1 MEIISISDKNKEQ
14 INNFLISHWY
24 STDMVVRGEVVD
36 MTKLDG
42 FAAYENEDIIGLIT
56 YRIEGSECE
65 IMSLDSLKENRGIGT
80 VLLNKAIETASNFN
94 CIKIKLITTND
105 NINAMRFYQK
115 RGFDMMRI
123 YRNALEKSRKI
134 KPSIPITG
142 NFGIQLKHEIEFE
155 RKIEYHAD
163 INN

>member
-1 MEIISISDKNKEQ
+1 MEIISISDKNREQ
-14 INNFLISHWY
+14 INDFLISHWY

-42 FAAYENEDIIGLIT
+42 FAAYENENIIGLIT
-56 YRIEGSECE
+56 YRIEDSECE

-80 VLLNKAIETASNFN
+80 TLLNKAIETASNIN
-94 CIKIKLITTND
+94 CTKIKLITTND

-115 RGFDMMRI
+115 RGFDIMRI

-134 KPSIPITG
+134 KPSIPMTG
-142 NFGIQLKHEIEFE
+142 DFGIPLKHEIEFE
-155 RKIEYHAD
+155 RKIEHHAD
-163 INN
+163 INH